1 MSQLKQYEVKFQV
14 SGGKTI
20 ITAVFAENDYKAR
33 QLVKMQYPE
42 LVSIHYVKPI

>member
-33 QLVKMQYPE
+33 QIVKMQYPE

>member
-1 MSQLKQYEVKFQV
+1 MSQSKQFEVKFQV

-20 ITAVFAENDYKAR
+20 ITTIFAENDFMAR
-33 QLVKMQYPE
+33 KLVKMQYPE

>member
-1 MSQLKQYEVKFQV
+1 MSQLKQFEVKFQV

-20 ITAVFAENDYKAR
+20 ISSVFAESDFKAR
-33 QLVKMQYPE
+33 QLLKMQYPA